1 MLDEKEYYG
10 ALDPEIQKQAK
21 QYARIHRWG
30 SESQRRA
37 IGKFEFDK

>member
-30 SESQRRA
+30 ERIA
-37 IGKFEFDK
+37 KACNWKI